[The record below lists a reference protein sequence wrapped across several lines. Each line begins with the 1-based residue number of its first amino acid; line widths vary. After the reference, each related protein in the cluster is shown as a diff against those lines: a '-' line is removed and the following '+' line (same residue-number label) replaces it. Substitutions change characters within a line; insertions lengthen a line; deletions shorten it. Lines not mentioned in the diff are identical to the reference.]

1 MKDSPL
7 WLQIW
12 LQDITRKWGKIQDL
26 DFLRDRRN
34 SNNSCPQDIGCSL
47 NILHPCLAGTFC
59 SHRNQT
65 CESASSPTLT
75 RARCWVKPKSKFL
88 NNASASST
96 TFVTNSQFCL
106 RFLKTLHP
114 PKFVRNPKSSYLE
127 DICYSFLADFLSGGR
142 IWAGQENDGK
152 SYSVV
157 LPRHQKTQ
165 RKTQSDHWSPF
176 LVSLA
181 LSRCMIDTL
190 KVYALLP
197 QHLKTGAESPQLL
210 LTPGLLAFKGGS
222 ASVHKEHSDQSAI
235 MTSLISIPFALYF
248 RIPSGRGSYPP

>member
-1 MKDSPL
+1 MRSKYWNVECHRGVGRWTEPTDSVSWPKQSTILRILRVTGHNSHQFHSTRAVKVMKDSPL

-12 LQDITRKWGKIQDL
+12 LQDIIRKWGKIRDL
-26 DFLRDRRN
+26 DFLRDGRN

-96 TFVTNSQFCL
+96 TFVANSQFCL
-106 RFLKTLHP
+106 RFLKTLHS

-127 DICYSFLADFLSGGR
+127 DICYSFLADFLSDGR

-152 SYSVV
+152 RY
-157 LPRHQKTQ
+157 
-165 RKTQSDHWSPF
+165 
-176 LVSLA
+176 
-181 LSRCMIDTL
+181 
-190 KVYALLP
+190 
-197 QHLKTGAESPQLL
+197 
-210 LTPGLLAFKGGS
+210 
-222 ASVHKEHSDQSAI
+222 
-235 MTSLISIPFALYF
+235 
-248 RIPSGRGSYPP
+248 